1 MPEMYE
7 NLHDL
12 PEAIRKH
19 IPQKNLQEIYLK
31 RYQESWDNY
40 EEFRGG
46 EASREAVA
54 HRDAMNAVKVDHV
67 YDKETGKWHR
77 RGEMAEDDD
86 EQDKGILETITETL
100 DL

>member
-1 MPEMYE
+1 MYE
-7 NLHDL
+7 NLNDL

-31 RYQESWDNY
+31 SYQESWETY
-40 EEFRGG
+40 EEYRGG

-54 HRDAMNAVKVDHV
+54 HRDAMNAVKTDHV
-67 YDKETGKWHR
+67 YDKETARWYRK
-77 RGEMAEDDD
+77 GEVPEEEEEKD
-86 EQDKGILETITETL
+86 EGVLEQITDKL